1 MRPYTLIAGDFVA
14 TGGMDRANL
23 ALASYLARQG
33 GPLRLVAHRV
43 AEELLSF
50 PNVRFVRVP
59 KPAGAYMLGEPLLDV
74 VGRHWTR
81 RTLAE
86 GGQVLA
92 NGGNCAVPAA
102 NWVHYVHGAYAAQ
115 APGSLL
121 RRLKGK
127 VSHRLYL
134 RGEREALRR
143 ARVIIANSERTKA
156 DLVAATGAPSERVHV
171 IYYGIDPARFRP
183 RSPEERREAR
193 AALGWPEGRRVA
205 LFVGALGDKRK
216 GFDTVFPAWARL
228 CSRGGWNVD
237 LKVVGVG
244 AQREVFEHEARQR
257 GLGERIQFLGFRK
270 DVPVLMAAA
279 DLLISPTRYEAYG
292 LGVHEALC
300 TGLPALV
307 SRTAGVAERY
317 PAELRD
323 LLIDDPDDVEEL
335 VRRLET
341 WREREV
347 ELAPHTTR
355 LAGELR
361 SQTWDGMA
369 AAIVDLLE
377 RERSQELRGAQT
389 A

>member
-33 GPLRLVAHRV
+33 FPLRLVAHRV
-43 AEELLSF
+43 AEELLGF
-50 PNVRFVRVP
+50 PNVRFIHVP
-59 KPAGAYMLGEPLLDV
+59 KPANAYMLGEPLLDV
-74 VGRHWTR
+74 VGRLWALRTR
-81 RTLAE
+81 AE

-102 NWVHYVHGAYAAQ
+102 NWVHYVHGAYVSEGT
-115 APGSLL
+115 GSVL
-121 RRLKGK
+121 RRLKGR

-156 DLVAATGAPSERVHV
+156 DLVSATGASPERVHV
-171 IYYGIDPARFRP
+171 VYYGIDPERFRP
-183 RSPEERREAR
+183 REPGERRQAR
-193 AALGWPEGRRVA
+193 ATLGWPEERRVA
-205 LFVGALGDKRK
+205 LFVGALGDRRK

-228 CSRGGWNVD
+228 CERAGWNVD

-244 AQREVFEHEARQR
+244 AQRETWEREARAR

-270 DVPVLMAAA
+270 DVPELMGAA
-279 DLLISPTRYEAYG
+279 DLLIAPTRYEAYG

-317 PAELRD
+317 PRELRE
-323 LLIDDPDDVEEL
+323 LLIDDPNDVGEL
-335 VRRLET
+335 VRRLEV
-341 WREREV
+341 WRAKET
-347 ELAPHTTR
+347 ELAPHVSR
-355 LAGELR
+355 LAETLR
-361 SQTWDGMA
+361 SQTWDGMS
-369 AAIVDLLE
+369 AAIVELLE
-377 RERSQELRGAQT
+377 RERAR
-389 A
+389 

>member
-1 MRPYTLIAGDFVA
+1 MRPYTLIAGDFVS

-33 GPLRLVAHRV
+33 GPVRLVAHRV
-43 AEELLSF
+43 ADELLGF
-50 PNVRFVRVP
+50 ANVRFVRVP
-59 KPAGAYMLGEPLLDV
+59 KPAGAYMLGEPLLDA
-74 VGRHWTR
+74 VGRLWAL

-86 GGQVLA
+86 GGEVLA

-102 NWVHYVHGAYAAQ
+102 NWVHYVHGAYVSEST
-115 APGSLL
+115 GSLL

-134 RGEREALRR
+134 RGERQALRR
-143 ARVIIANSERTKA
+143 ARVIIANSERTKG
-156 DLVAATGAPSERVHV
+156 DLVVATGASPERVHV
-171 IYYGIDPARFRP
+171 IYYGIDPERFRP
-183 RSPEERREAR
+183 RGPEERREAR

-228 CSRGGWNVD
+228 CASGGWNVD

-244 AQREVFEHEARQR
+244 AQREVWEREARGR

-270 DVPVLMAAA
+270 DVPELMAAA
-279 DLLISPTRYEAYG
+279 DVLIAPTRYEAYG

-317 PAELRD
+317 PAGLKD
-323 LLIDDPDDVEEL
+323 LLIDNPNDVEEL
-335 VRRLET
+335 VRRLEI
-341 WREREV
+341 WRACEA
-347 ELAPHTTR
+347 ELSPHTVQ
-355 LAGELR
+355 LAEALR
-361 SQTWDGMA
+361 SQTWDSMA

-377 RERSQELRGAQT
+377 RERAR
-389 A
+389 